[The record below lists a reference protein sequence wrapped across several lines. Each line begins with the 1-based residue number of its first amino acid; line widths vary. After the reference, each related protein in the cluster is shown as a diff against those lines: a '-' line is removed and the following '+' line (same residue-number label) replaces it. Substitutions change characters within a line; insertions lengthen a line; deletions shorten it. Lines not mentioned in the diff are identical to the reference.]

1 MRPRRI
7 VAALAAPVVIVL
19 AAGGSLA
26 LAFSRGGGADPT
38 APPPRPPSAEAG
50 PAAASPVRDG
60 GAPAADFSVAL
71 RFTEAMAT
79 ARVEAP
85 RAGELDGL
93 LAAHW
98 RRLRPPFVRVPQD
111 LSRHVSSFSLRTSE
125 KEEQHAVSTGS
136 GSGSWRPDAR
146 LWNMNEGSFD
156 QRESIVLPTPASVSF
171 PVTLPEGARVTFGA
185 GTANASRKTLLF
197 RVQFA
202 PNTGAPPPACETRV
216 PPERQRLWTDVTCDL
231 ATSAL
236 AAGRLT
242 FGVTAVDPL
251 PGEAPR
257 RHRPSE
263 AGAADDAALE
273 SRGQTP
279 LALLGQPSLWGR
291 ARAVPY
297 NVLWIVIDALRPD
310 AIASF
315 HDDARD
321 AAMAA
326 AELPPLEALL
336 PKVPGLMPGID
347 ALAKRGVVFRSA
359 TSAASWTRPGTLA
372 MLSGARSSELGIE
385 TKSWV
390 LSPDAVTRFY
400 GSDPPLLPLLLR
412 KHGAPVH
419 AFVNNYFLVGYTP
432 IGVDMGFE
440 QVFDHRYRT
449 GDTAEITKS
458 AVEFLESR
466 RDSRFFA
473 FVNYNSPHDPYD
485 PPAEMLARV
494 PPPPIGPKDPVVRRY
509 LGECAKDDAAVAAL
523 MNALDRSG
531 LRERT
536 LVVVTADHGET
547 LSSAHVGKSN
557 DGIQVRFHHSASNF
571 EETTRVPILLSLPG
585 VLPEGRAVDA
595 RVRSTDI
602 APTVLDLLGL
612 ERPAKMSGKSLRGLA
627 TSDVREA
634 EPRVVVTEGR
644 GTRSVIYGAWHFL
657 VRDPE
662 AGRDGGP
669 GFAGKELLFD
679 LAKDP
684 GERHDLARE
693 RPGDVAEL
701 RARLDAAM
709 KNVAV
714 AGSAEPAAPAKDDLP
729 QLHVRFAGGGRV
741 LHVRGSLKV
750 LGGGRA
756 AQLTPVGV
764 GADAFTR
771 TADGFEVVLDTAP
784 RDALGFDLL
793 TDPPSAD
800 LAWAFTEDERP
811 LAVAFGGPFGIARKG
826 LERGLAGEL
835 ERRAVGAPRF
845 PELDPGRD
853 VGLFVT
859 RDRAGAAFTQEGAAG
874 EGAAEMARMLR
885 EWGYANGSGA
895 SKK

>member
-1 MRPRRI
+1 
-7 VAALAAPVVIVL
+7 
-19 AAGGSLA
+19 
-26 LAFSRGGGADPT
+26 
-38 APPPRPPSAEAG
+38 
-50 PAAASPVRDG
+50 
-60 GAPAADFSVAL
+60 
-71 RFTEAMAT
+71 MAT

-85 RAGELDGL
+85 RASELEAL
-93 LAAHW
+93 LAPHW
-98 RRLRPPFVRVPQD
+98 RRLRPPFVRIPPD
-111 LSRHVSSFSLRTSE
+111 LSRYVSSFSLRTSE

-156 QRESIVLPTPASVSF
+156 QRESIVLPAPATVSF
-171 PVTLPEGARVTFGA
+171 PVTLPEGARVSFGA

-197 RVQFA
+197 RVQFT
-202 PNTGAPPPACETRV
+202 PNTGAAPPPCEARV

-231 ATSAL
+231 APSSL

-257 RHRPSE
+257 RHRPASD
-263 AGAADDAALE
+263 AGAADDAMEGA
-273 SRGQTP
+273 GQTP

-291 ARAVPY
+291 ARGVPY
-297 NVLWIVIDALRPD
+297 NVLWIVVDALRPD

-336 PKVPGLMPGID
+336 PKLPELMPGID

-359 TSAASWTRPGTLA
+359 SSAASWTRPGTLA

-400 GSDPPLLPLLLR
+400 ASDPPLLPLLLR
-412 KHGAPVH
+412 RHGVPVH

-440 QVFDHRYRT
+440 QVVDHRYRT
-449 GDTAEITKS
+449 RDTAEITKS

-466 RDSRFFA
+466 RDARFFA

-485 PPAEMLARV
+485 PPSELLARV
-494 PPPPIGPKDPVVRRY
+494 PPPPVGPKDPVVRRY
-509 LGECAKDDAAVAAL
+509 LAECAKDDAAIAEL
-523 MNALDRSG
+523 MSALDRAG

-571 EETTRVPILLSLPG
+571 EETTRVPIALSLPG

-612 ERPAKMSGKSLRGLA
+612 ERPAKMSGKTLRGLA
-627 TSDVREA
+627 TTEAREP

-644 GTRSVIYGAWHFL
+644 GTRSIVYGSWHFL
-657 VRDPE
+657 LREPE

-679 LAKDP
+679 LTTDP
-684 GERHDLARE
+684 GERRDLAHA
-693 RPGDVAEL
+693 RPAEVAEL

-709 KNVAV
+709 KNVAA
-714 AGSAEPAAPAKDDLP
+714 AGSAEPAAPTKDELP
-729 QLHVRFAGGGRV
+729 HVHVRFAGGGRV
-741 LHVRGSLKV
+741 RHVRGSVKV
-750 LGGGRA
+750 LGGGRVA
-756 AQLTPVGV
+756 ELTPVGL

-771 TADGFEVVLDTAP
+771 AADGFEVLLDTAP
-784 RDALGFDLL
+784 RDPVGFDLL
-793 TDPPSAD
+793 TEPPSAD

-811 LAVAFGGPFGIARKG
+811 LTVAFGGAFGVARKG
-826 LERGLAGEL
+826 LESGLVGEL
-835 ERRAVGAPRF
+835 E
-845 PELDPGRD
+845 
-853 VGLFVT
+853 
-859 RDRAGAAFTQEGAAG
+859 
-874 EGAAEMARMLR
+874 
-885 EWGYANGSGA
+885 
-895 SKK
+895 